1 MKRYATVAIAALAA
15 PAAAGA
21 MFIAASG
28 TAYASTTHATHDVRP
43 PAVTKVAH
51 KPAPKPASL
60 DCTASMSNSTPSDH
74 TTTYVDVSTAKGA
87 DVTAVAYYQGGP
99 QTQTAT
105 ANRRGAASIG
115 YAVGKATPGKTV
127 NVKVTVSSGRSHGS
141 CSTSFTPQR

>member
-1 MKRYATVAIAALAA
+1 MKRYATVAIAALAT
-15 PAAAGA
+15 PVAAGA

-28 TAYASTTHATHDVRP
+28 TANASTIHHTSRP
-43 PAVTKVAH
+43 VAVT
-51 KPAPKPASL
+51 KPAPKPAPRPASL
-60 DCTASMSNSTPSDH
+60 DCTASMSNSTPNDH

-105 ANRRGAASIG
+105 ANLRGAASIG

-127 NVKVTVSSGRSHGS
+127 NVTVTVSSGRSHGS